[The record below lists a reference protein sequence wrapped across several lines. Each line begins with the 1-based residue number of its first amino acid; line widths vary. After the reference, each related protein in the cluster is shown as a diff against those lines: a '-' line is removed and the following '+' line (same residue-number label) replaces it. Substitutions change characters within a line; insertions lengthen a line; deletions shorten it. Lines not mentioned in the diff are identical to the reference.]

1 MIVALAILFFFLNH
15 ILLLYKVFE
24 AKVSKYIIL
33 KPFLWT
39 QIIMFQLHK
48 LDNVQYDNL
57 KHLAYLTEVSNT
69 YIKAQA
75 MDINKI
81 YEQFIKRLQYYLSI
95 PI

>member
-1 MIVALAILFFFLNH
+1 
-15 ILLLYKVFE
+15 
-24 AKVSKYIIL
+24 
-33 KPFLWT
+33 
-39 QIIMFQLHK
+39 MFQLHK

>member
-1 MIVALAILFFFLNH
+1 ML
-15 ILLLYKVFE
+15 
-24 AKVSKYIIL
+24 
-33 KPFLWT
+33 
-39 QIIMFQLHK
+39 QLHK
-48 LDNVQYDNL
+48 LDNIQYDNL
-57 KHLAYLTEVSNT
+57 KHLAYLIEVSNT